1 MSIPNISPSRR
12 RPYFRCQRH
21 LCPCSAR
28 FPERERWKS
37 TGAMTVQRK
46 PSFSA
51 IYRTRCTIRS
61 TAVYATSAGS
71 GGLPMP
77 RSAISTGAA

>member
-1 MSIPNISPSRR
+1 MSIPNISLARR
-12 RPYFRCQRH
+12 RPFFRCQRH

-51 IYRTRCTIRS
+51 IYRTRYTIRS
-61 TAVYATSAGS
+61 TAVCATSAKS
-71 GGLPMP
+71 DGLPMP

>member
-1 MSIPNISPSRR
+1 
-12 RPYFRCQRH
+12 
-21 LCPCSAR
+21 
-28 FPERERWKS
+28 
-37 TGAMTVQRK
+37 MTVQRK